1 MRTLLARLRHA
12 RVLLLL
18 TTLVGALLALLITE
32 WSGPAYE
39 ATSQVQVGPAP
50 ALDVVPFDTP
60 DPQAMIAAEYEFL
73 QSDAVAE
80 AAQELLPDAATD
92 VSFSAAPDSTI
103 LAITAR
109 ADDRATAR
117 ITAETYA
124 AAFSDLLH
132 TRRLVELDQAE
143 QAVTEQLDATRAL
156 AAEADPDELRA
167 LEETEREL
175 TMALTD
181 IDLARQLG
189 AAGSARS
196 VGDTSVTDQRALS
209 PIAAVAVG
217 ALLGLAA
224 GAVVAL
230 AAQRLAPTFVTA
242 EDVRRDDLPAPLL
255 AVMPTADDETDLDG
269 TDADAYRALRSE
281 LTAHV
286 PRGGAVLFMTPDGGA
301 AAANVVAGLA
311 TTCSGFGEGVV
322 VAELDLRNPALHRR
336 FGAAPTPGLTTV
348 LDGEAAL
355 LEAAQRLDVDG
366 QVWFLAGGAT
376 PERPAEV
383 LASVEAH
390 QLLTQV
396 SDGADRVFLHGPP
409 ITIATDAAEIR
420 SLVSAAVLVIEAG
433 ASRRQAT
440 RDAAQRII
448 RLGMPLVGM
457 VLVGATGA
465 EIIRSAHRPE
475 PDRLPVE
482 FEGWPVGPE
491 RPAPSPHSV
500 EAERLMTID
509 LTPVHPTPPE
519 PSPSTDRSAIADH
532 GAIADHS
539 VIALSDGDEDADDSG
554 STGDQRTPVHHQGV
568 AGDPAGEVGGQE
580 ERSAGDVRGL
590 SKPA

>member
-1 MRTLLARLRHA
+1 M
-12 RVLLLL
+12 
-18 TTLVGALLALLITE
+18 ALLITE
-32 WSGPAYE
+32 WSGPAHQ
-39 ATSQVQVGPAP
+39 ATSQVQVGPAL

-60 DPQAMIAAEYEFL
+60 DPQATIDAEYEFL
-73 QSDAVAE
+73 RSDAVAD

-92 VSFSAAPDSTI
+92 VSFSAATDSTI
-103 LAITAR
+103 LTITAR

-143 QAVTEQLDATRAL
+143 RAVTDQLDATRAL

-167 LEETEREL
+167 LEETERQL
-175 TMALTD
+175 STALTD
-181 IDLARQLG
+181 IDLARELG
-189 AAGSARS
+189 TSGSARS

-209 PIAAVAVG
+209 PIAAVALG

-224 GAVVAL
+224 GAAMVV

-255 AVMPTADDETDLDG
+255 AVMPTADDETD
-269 TDADAYRALRSE
+269 ADAYRALRSE
-281 LTAHV
+281 LSAHV
-286 PRGGAVLFMTPDGGA
+286 PRGAAVLFMTPDGGTA
-301 AAANVVAGLA
+301 AASVVAGLA

-336 FGAAPTPGLTTV
+336 FGATCSPGLTTV

-383 LASVEAH
+383 LASIEAH

-396 SDGADRVFLHGPP
+396 SDGADRVLLHGPP
-409 ITIATDAAEIR
+409 ITIVTDAAEIR
-420 SLVSAAVLVIEAG
+420 SLVRGAVLVIEAG
-433 ASRRQAT
+433 STRRQAT

-465 EIIRSAHRPE
+465 EIIRSEHRPV
-475 PDRLPVE
+475 PDRLPVGAHGGHLE
-482 FEGWPVGPE
+482 PEGPV
-491 RPAPSPHSV
+491 PSPHSV

-509 LTPVHPTPPE
+509 LTPVHPVPPQ
-519 PSPSTDRSAIADH
+519 PSPPTDH
-532 GAIADHS
+532 P
-539 VIALSDGDEDADDSG
+539 VIALSDDADDEDRGAGDSG
-554 STGDQRTPVHHQGV
+554 GAGDQRSAVHHQGV

-580 ERSAGDVRGL
+580 ESSAGDVGGL